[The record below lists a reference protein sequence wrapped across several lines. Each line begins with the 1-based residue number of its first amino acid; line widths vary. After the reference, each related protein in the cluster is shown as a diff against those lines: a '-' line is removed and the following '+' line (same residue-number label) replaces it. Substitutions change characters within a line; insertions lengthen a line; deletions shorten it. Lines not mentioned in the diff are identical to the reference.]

1 MTFKLTAL
9 TPLLVG
15 DRGELAP
22 IDYMVWKDQVNV
34 LDQNRIFKLLARGPR
49 LDGYLAQIR
58 KATKLDFAS
67 WGGFAQNFSQRRIPF
82 EDAGLT
88 AVWNAAPSESLF
100 IQTFA
105 ANLNGPYLPASA
117 LKGALRSG
125 LVFARW
131 TPGAIER
138 AASSLEG
145 DRVPRRLGEGAE
157 ANAGASQMK
166 IVSMADGCPA
176 PGSVF
181 KIYLTRV
188 ASLDTRQ
195 AGKPQLTWK
204 VAGRG
209 SVPPQR
215 VSDATPTFVEMA
227 VPGTAFGG
235 SWEERSFFEN
245 PELARLLGWRSA
257 PEPHI
262 IVEAANQYASAQLR
276 LHSQFA
282 DASGLSA
289 LQSSIQR
296 LQDELESVRKA
307 PQTCLLS
314 LGWGGGFISKS
325 AFLDTNMEAFRKILR
340 AVPSIGKAIREN
352 VPFPKTRRVIF
363 TGGQPSA
370 LPGWVKLELNGTT
383 HETVG

>member
-1 MTFKLTAL
+1 MTFKLAAL

-15 DRGELAP
+15 DGSELAP

-34 LDQNRIFKLLARGPR
+34 LDQTRIFKLLARGPR
-49 LDGYLAQIR
+49 LDGYLAQLR

-82 EDAGLT
+82 EDPGSSAI
-88 AVWNAAPSESLF
+88 WNAAPSESLF

-105 ANLNGPYLPASA
+105 SNLKGPYLPASA

-131 TPGAIER
+131 SPAVIER
-138 AASSLEG
+138 AASSIEG
-145 DRVPRRLGEGAE
+145 DRVPRRVAEAAE
-157 ANAGASQMK
+157 ANAGASQVK
-166 IVSMADGCPA
+166 IVSMADGQPA
-176 PGSVF
+176 SGSIF

-195 AGKPQLTWK
+195 AGKPQLAWK
-204 VAGRG
+204 IAGRG

-215 VSDATPTFVEMA
+215 VSDSTATFVEMA
-227 VPGTAFGG
+227 VPGTNFTGL
-235 SWEERSFFEN
+235 WDKRTFFEN
-245 PELARLLGWRSA
+245 PELSRLMGWRSA
-257 PEPHI
+257 PEPCMLI
-262 IVEAANQYASAQLR
+262 EAANEYASAQLA

-282 DASGLSA
+282 AASGLSN
-289 LQSSIQR
+289 LQNSVKG
-296 LQDELESVRKA
+296 LQAELESARNA

-314 LGWGGGFISKS
+314 LGWGGGFVSKS
-325 AFLDTNMEAFRKILR
+325 AFLDTDQQAFRKILR
-340 AVPSIGKAIREN
+340 AVPAIAKGIREN

-363 TGGQPSA
+363 TGGQPAA
-370 LPGWVKLELNGTT
+370 LPGWVKLELNGRA
-383 HETVG
+383 E